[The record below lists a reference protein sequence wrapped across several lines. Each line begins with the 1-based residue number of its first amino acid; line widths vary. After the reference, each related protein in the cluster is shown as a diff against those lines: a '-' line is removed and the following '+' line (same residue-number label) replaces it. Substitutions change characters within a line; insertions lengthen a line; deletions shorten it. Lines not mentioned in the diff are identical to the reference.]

1 MATEEDMGSFYDLKK
16 VMVQQVSG
24 DAVLCLMKVHQI
36 LFLVPVQKGPVL
48 GVLYIICVEYG
59 ASLFSTWKESERV
72 IPSLRVAGN
81 FENLKVGVV
90 LSIDCCS

>member
-1 MATEEDMGSFYDLKK
+1 MGSFYDLKK